1 LRQEEPNK
9 EEPRPKEG
17 NAMDS
22 LMMTSRPALFAPGA
36 PGPSLKAKEGFT
48 LLETLIAL
56 TVILFGFMA
65 LLVMHTG
72 AIRSGTLAEIQT
84 MAVFLAESKIEE
96 FRVRP
101 PASFPDNT
109 PVLEYFNRQGKSTV
123 KPEEAFYTRS
133 VTLKQQVPTQF
144 TDEVT
149 VSVSWSKASPLVYTS
164 VIPR

>member
-1 LRQEEPNK
+1 
-9 EEPRPKEG
+9 
-17 NAMDS
+17 
-22 LMMTSRPALFAPGA
+22 MTSPPCLPASGA
-36 PGPSLKAKEGFT
+36 AELSPRAKEGFT

-84 MAVFLAESKIEE
+84 VAVFLAESKIEE

-101 PASFPDNT
+101 PAGFPNNT
-109 PVLEYFNRQGKSTV
+109 PVLEYFNRQGKSTT

-149 VSVSWSKASPLVYTS
+149 VSVSWVKASPLVYIS